1 MKERT
6 TIDYVIRK
14 IKANDRDNLKKL
26 YVRVASIPGGLARTV
41 DEITDSYIDK
51 IMSAP
56 LEKGLVFVAE
66 HNHALIGSVVVHT
79 LGPTVFS
86 HILGDGTILVDPDFQ
101 GIGVGSAIFTA
112 LLNEIKEHRPDIMRV
127 EIIARESNRAIGLYE
142 RLGFVREG
150 EFKKRIRGVSGTF
163 ESDIPM
169 TWFNPNFKE

>member
-1 MKERT
+1 MKEKT
-6 TIDYVIRK
+6 PLDYVVRK
-14 IKANDRDNLKKL
+14 IKASDRDSLKKL
-26 YVRVASIPGGLARTV
+26 YVKVASIPGGLARTA

-51 IMSAP
+51 IMNAP

-79 LGPTVFS
+79 LGPKVFS

-112 LLNEIKEHRPDIMRV
+112 LLNDIQEHRPDIMRV
-127 EIIARESNRAIGLYE
+127 EIVARESNRAIGLYE
-142 RLGFVREG
+142 RLGFIHEG
-150 EFKKRIRGVSGTF
+150 EFKKRIKGVSGKF

-169 TWFNPNFKE
+169 TWFNPQFKE